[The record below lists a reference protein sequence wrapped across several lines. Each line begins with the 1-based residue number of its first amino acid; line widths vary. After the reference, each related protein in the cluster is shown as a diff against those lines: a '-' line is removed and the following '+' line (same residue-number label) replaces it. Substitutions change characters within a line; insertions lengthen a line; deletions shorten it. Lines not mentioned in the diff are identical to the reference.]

1 MQSRFDPNIAKSHEP
16 LTITAYDIAGFLERC
31 NRPRA
36 AAYVDE
42 LGGNY
47 DRALKTITELR
58 TQLNEVLLRLHKY
71 EPPAGPK
78 FGEPPHSNRS
88 RCE

>member
-1 MQSRFDPNIAKSHEP
+1 MSPYDGKIANSHEP

-36 AAYVDE
+36 AAYVDD

-47 DRALKTITELR
+47 DRALKTINELR
-58 TQLNEVLLRLHKY
+58 KQLNEVIGRLQKY
-71 EPPAGPK
+71 EPPQGLP
-78 FGEPPHSNRS
+78 PRIPHSNRS
-88 RCE
+88 QWD

>member
-1 MQSRFDPNIAKSHEP
+1 VKSRFDPNIAKSHEP

-42 LGGNY
+42 MGGNY

-71 EPPAGPK
+71 EPPAIK
-78 FGEPPHSNRS
+78 FNDAPHSNKS
-88 RCE
+88 QWD

>member
-1 MQSRFDPNIAKSHEP
+1 MRSGYDANIAKSHEP

-36 AAYVDE
+36 AAYVDD

-47 DRALKTITELR
+47 DRALQTINELR
-58 TQLNEVLLRLHKY
+58 TQLNEALVRLAKY

-78 FGEPPHSNRS
+78 FGEPPRSYRS

>member
-1 MQSRFDPNIAKSHEP
+1 VTRYDPNLAHSHEP

-36 AAYVDE
+36 AAWVDD

-47 DRALKTITELR
+47 ERALKTINELR
-58 TQLNEVLLRLHKY
+58 QQLNDVIVRLHKY
-71 EPPAGPK
+71 EPPSER
-78 FGEPPHSNRS
+78 FGEPPRS
-88 RCE
+88 YKSQWE

>member
-1 MQSRFDPNIAKSHEP
+1 MKSRFDPNIAKSHEP

-42 LGGNY
+42 MGGNY
-47 DRALKTITELR
+47 DRALKTINELR
-58 TQLNEVLLRLHKY
+58 TQLNAVLLRLHKY
-71 EPPAGPK
+71 EPPAIK
-78 FGEPPHSNRS
+78 FNEPPHSNKS
-88 RCE
+88 QWE

>member
-1 MQSRFDPNIAKSHEP
+1 MIYDRNIAKSHEP

-47 DRALKTITELR
+47 DRALATINELR
-58 TQLNEVLLRLHKY
+58 KQLNDVLLRLHQY
-71 EPPAGPK
+71 EPPAER

>member
-1 MQSRFDPNIAKSHEP
+1 
-16 LTITAYDIAGFLERC
+16 
-31 NRPRA
+31 
-36 AAYVDE
+36 VDE

-47 DRALKTITELR
+47 DRALKTIHDLR
-58 TQLNEVLLRLHKY
+58 TQLNEVLNRLHKY
-71 EPPAGPK
+71 EPPKGPK

>member
-1 MQSRFDPNIAKSHEP
+1 VRSRFDPNIAKSHEP

-36 AAYVDE
+36 AAYVDD

-47 DRALKTITELR
+47 DRALKTINELR
-58 TQLNEVLLRLHKY
+58 TQLNEVLNRLHKY

-78 FGEPPHSNRS
+78 FNEPPHSNKS
-88 RCE
+88 QWE

>member
-1 MQSRFDPNIAKSHEP
+1 VRSGYDPSIAKSHEP

-36 AAYVDE
+36 AAYVDD

-47 DRALKTITELR
+47 DRALKTINELR
-58 TQLNEVLLRLHKY
+58 TQLNEVLNRLHKY
-71 EPPAGPK
+71 EPPAIR
-78 FGEPPHSNRS
+78 FNEAPHSNKS
-88 RCE
+88 QWD

>member
-1 MQSRFDPNIAKSHEP
+1 VRSGYDPNIAKSHEP

-36 AAYVDE
+36 AAYVDD

-47 DRALKTITELR
+47 DRAIKTINELR
-58 TQLNEVLLRLHKY
+58 VQLNDALVRLAKY
-71 EPPAGPK
+71 EPPAER
-78 FGEPPHSNRS
+78 FNEAPHNNRS

>member
-1 MQSRFDPNIAKSHEP
+1 VKSRFDPNIAKSHEP

-47 DRALKTITELR
+47 DRALKAITELR

-71 EPPAGPK
+71 EPPAIK
-78 FGEPPHSNRS
+78 FNEPPHSNKS
-88 RCE
+88 QWE

>member
-1 MQSRFDPNIAKSHEP
+1 VRSRFDPNIARSHEP

-42 LGGNY
+42 MGGNY

-71 EPPAGPK
+71 EPPAIR
-78 FGEPPHSNRS
+78 FNDAPHSNKS
-88 RCE
+88 QWD

>member
-1 MQSRFDPNIAKSHEP
+1 MKSNFNPNIANSHEP

-36 AAYVDE
+36 AAYVDD

-58 TQLNEVLLRLHKY
+58 TQLNDALVRLAKY
-71 EPPAGPK
+71 EPPTGPK
-78 FGEPPHSNRS
+78 FGEPPRSYRS